1 MYAKETTMDI
11 SRLFLLAAS
20 VASLATSSPA
30 QEKKIMRSD
39 LPTAVEKTVAAQSR
53 GTLIRGFSQ
62 EKENGQT
69 YYEVEMTVD
78 GHGKDVTM
86 DQAGAI
92 VEVEEEVALDSLS
105 PAVKDGLQAKAG
117 KGKIVQVESIT
128 KHDKIVAYEAHIVAG
143 GKKSEAQVGPDGR
156 PLDHEE

>member
-1 MYAKETTMDI
+1 MNI
-11 SRLFLLAAS
+11 SRLFPLAAS
-20 VASLATSSPA
+20 VALLATSSPA
-30 QEKKIMRSD
+30 QEKKIKRSD
-39 LPTAVEKTVAAQSR
+39 LPAAVEKTVAAQSR
-53 GTLIRGFSQ
+53 GAVVRGFSQ
-62 EKENGQT
+62 ENENGQT
-69 YYEVEMTVD
+69 YYEVELTVN

-92 VEVEEEVALDSLS
+92 VEVEEEVALDSLP

-128 KHDKIVAYEAHIVAG
+128 KRDKLVAYEAGVTTG
-143 GKKSEAQVGPDGR
+143 GKKSEVQVGPDGR